1 MTLAKDHIVLSHV
14 SVEYQARMVL
24 DDITFSV
31 PAGSFWGIIGP
42 NGSGKT
48 TLIKTILGLVRPAAG
63 FVKTMGKDPFD
74 LGRDRAAIGYVPQY
88 AQIDFTFPL
97 RVLDVVVMGLFGKIG
112 LGHRVRKHHRDDALA
127 ALDRVQMTDFS
138 SRQIGE
144 LSVGQRQRVLIARA
158 LIVNPRLLVL
168 DEPTAALDPGSSDS
182 LYEWLHTLNE
192 QDGITTLLVS
202 HDIGVVSR
210 YVHSV
215 ACLNTRLVAH
225 GIPTDV
231 FTQATLEGMY
241 GCNAMLF
248 DHGHI
253 PHIVVADT
261 QHAHPEDGRIG
272 EEN

>member
-1 MTLAKDHIVLSHV
+1 MTVHHIELSHV
-14 SVEYQARMVL
+14 TVAFQDRIVL
-24 DDITFSV
+24 DDITFAV
-31 PAGSFWGIIGP
+31 EAGSFWGIIGP

-48 TLIKTILGLVRPAAG
+48 TLVKTILGLVQPVSG
-63 FVKTMGKDPFD
+63 SILTMGRDLAD
-74 LGRDRAAIGYVPQY
+74 LGPARSMIGYVPQY

-97 RVLDVVVMGLFGKIG
+97 RVIDAVTMGLYGKLGIG
-112 LGHRVRKHHRDDALA
+112 RRVRAVHREAAMRALE
-127 ALDRVQMTDFS
+127 RVHLEDLA
-138 SRQIGE
+138 SRRIGE
-144 LSVGQRQRVLIARA
+144 LSVGQRQRALIARA
-158 LIVNPRLLVL
+158 LIVEPRMLIL

-182 LYEWLHTLNE
+182 LYEWLHQLNR

-210 YVHSV
+210 YVNNV

-225 GIPTDV
+225 GMPADV

-253 PHIVVADT
+253 PHMVVDDS
-261 QHAHPEDGRIG
+261 QHGDHHHGPDGGGR
-272 EEN
+272 